1 VHSGMGISYGP
12 DACIDQEMFTG
23 LATATLAGAPQWDL
37 GVIARD
43 EALRGAAG
51 RAFLTAYLDR
61 CGPVT
66 PGPGAAAI
74 RTAR

>member
-1 VHSGMGISYGP
+1 
-12 DACIDQEMFTG
+12 MFTG

-61 CGPVT
+61 CRPVPT
-66 PGPGAAAI
+66 EPGAAAVT
-74 RTAR
+74 TAR